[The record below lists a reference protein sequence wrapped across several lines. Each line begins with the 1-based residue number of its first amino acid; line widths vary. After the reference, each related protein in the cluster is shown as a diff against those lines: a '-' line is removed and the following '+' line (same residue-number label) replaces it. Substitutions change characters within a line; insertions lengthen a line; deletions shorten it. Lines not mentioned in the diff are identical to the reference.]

1 MPGERNALLVSLND
15 TLVGRLRLLEGGFD
29 SSEFRFERGF
39 LESRNAPVLGQT
51 FLDDPRPR
59 TSRVRIPAYF
69 SNLLPEGALRE
80 LLARRAGVHP
90 SREFFLIRELGLD
103 LPGAV
108 ILRPDGDIDVPRN
121 EVEAELPAPISTGEP
136 LRFSLAGLQLK
147 FSAERAADRWRLP
160 VHGHGGRWLLKVADS
175 RHRNVPLNEWTMM
188 TLARKAG
195 LTVPDV
201 VLVDLSQVEGL
212 PSEVTFAEPQALLV
226 RRFDRTQG
234 PLRIHTEDFLQVI
247 DRHPDGHDVKYRA
260 ASYDQLARVIAALGG
275 VEDLK
280 EFIQRLAFN
289 AFIGNG
295 DAHLKNWSLWY
306 PDARNARL
314 APAYDLVS
322 TIQYIDDPSVALN
335 LNGRKRYVDLT
346 IDAFTH
352 VAKHLR
358 DTPGLDQL
366 EVDESLILEWIE
378 ELLTNARSAWPQVT
392 EEAGLPR
399 PFLERFE
406 QHWRQLPLLSRS
418 VR

>member
-1 MPGERNALLVSLND
+1 MAGERNTLLVFLNE

-29 SSEFRFERGF
+29 SSEFRFERGYS
-39 LESRNAPVLGQT
+39 EAPNRPVLGQT

-59 TSRVRIPAYF
+59 SSRVRIPAFF

-103 LPGAV
+103 LPGAIIV
-108 ILRPDGDIDVPRN
+108 RPDGDLDAPPA
-121 EVEAELPAPISTGEP
+121 EVGSELPAPVSTGEP

-160 VHGHGGRWLLKVADS
+160 VHGHGGRWLLKVADA
-175 RHRNVPLNEWTMM
+175 RHPDVPLNEWAMM
-188 TLARKAG
+188 TLASKAG
-195 LTVPDV
+195 LTVPSVELIDV
-201 VLVDLSQVEGL
+201 AAVEGL
-212 PSEVTFAEPQALLV
+212 PPEVTFAEPQALLV
-226 RRFDRTQG
+226 RRFDRMEG
-234 PLRIHTEDFLQVI
+234 PTRIHTEDFLQVL

-260 ASYDQLARVIAALGG
+260 GSYDQLARVTAALGG

-280 EFIQRLAFN
+280 EFVQRLAFN

-322 TIQYIDDPSVALN
+322 TIQYIDDPSVALK
-335 LNGRKRYVDLT
+335 LSGLKRYDELG
-346 IDAFTH
+346 ISAFTRL
-352 VAKHLR
+352 AAHLR
-358 DTPGLDQL
+358 AVPGLDQL
-366 EVDESLILEWIE
+366 DVDEKRIAQWVD
-378 ELLTNARSAWPQVT
+378 ELVSRARGAWR
-392 EEAGLPR
+392 ELAGSVPAR
-399 PFLERFE
+399 FVDRFE
-406 QHWRQLPLLSRS
+406 RHWREVPLIAGEAA
-418 VR
+418 